1 MLKELWL
8 LLLIASVANSAAI
21 HYSELGPQRLLEI
34 VPLSY
39 GRRFSQPKKYRQDC
53 AVCHDLY
60 FKHPELLKG
69 IAEGDNKSLEELPAI
84 CDELQLHPNAC
95 KSLAKVES
103 IKRAIHFIDHQS
115 KDAADM
121 FCVSISFCTG

>member
-1 MLKELWL
+1 MWIRRIFEPPI
-8 LLLIASVANSAAI
+8 IALRRLSAA
-21 HYSELGPQRLLEI
+21 G
-34 VPLSY
+34 
-39 GRRFSQPKKYRQDC
+39 
-53 AVCHDLY
+53 DL
-60 FKHPELLKG
+60 
-69 IAEGDNKSLEELPAI
+69 AI